1 VCARK
6 WDKSPPDPFVP
17 IETQWQESRRCSQG
31 DRNANGKDFTLA
43 QRPLT
48 AAELAKAKQAYQLI
62 GELYAAT
69 NVACVL
75 VEASN
80 FLVQVV
86 NHGTSDGNPLRAE
99 RVPTKDDIGRRVKVR
114 DNASLPWSDRNCR
127 LAGIL
132 FDGTFIVET
141 LLGTEFFRYATID
154 EEGGQ

>member
-1 VCARK
+1 M
-6 WDKSPPDPFVP
+6 
-17 IETQWQESRRCSQG
+17 T
-31 DRNANGKDFTLA
+31 

-48 AAELAKAKQAYQLI
+48 AAELAKAKQAYQLM

-69 NVACVL
+69 NVAREL

-86 NHGTSDGNPLRAE
+86 SHRTTDGKPLRTE
-99 RVPTKDDIGRRVKVR
+99 RAPTKEDIGKRVKVR
-114 DNASLPWSDRNCR
+114 DNAALPWSSRNCR

-141 LLGTEFFRYATID
+141 LLGTEFFRYAILD
-154 EEGGQ
+154 EEAAQ

>member
-1 VCARK
+1 L
-6 WDKSPPDPFVP
+6 
-17 IETQWQESRRCSQG
+17 T
-31 DRNANGKDFTLA
+31 

-69 NVACVL
+69 NVAREL

-86 NHGTSDGNPLRAE
+86 NHRTSDGRPLRAE
-99 RVPTKDDIGRRVKVR
+99 RAPTKEDIGRRVKVR
-114 DNASLPWSDRNCR
+114 DNAGLPWSHRNYR
-127 LAGIL
+127 FAGIL

-141 LLGTEFFRYATID
+141 LLGTEFFRYAIID
-154 EEGGQ
+154 EEAAQ